1 MPNSHAHTHM
11 AFVLTTI
18 QLVVKA
24 MTFSAALT
32 SALNVGNT
40 AMSSNSVN
48 NARVPQDSMDSLGHS
63 LPLALRTP

>member
-1 MPNSHAHTHM
+1 M

-63 LPLALRTP
+63 LPLAPRTPWTH